1 MSFDRCIQQ
10 YEEEKYHVTGF
21 WRKIPIGTQSAEIK
35 EVISDRLKLKSKD
48 GKARNYKLTH
58 EYLYSCSVT
67 ST

>member
-21 WRKIPIGTQSAEIK
+21 WRKIQTGAQSAELK
-35 EVISDRLKLKSKD
+35 EVISDRLKLKSKG
-48 GKARNYKLTH
+48 GKARTYKLTH
-58 EYLYSCSVT
+58 EYLYSCSVI